1 MENTITYDD
10 FAKLK
15 LRVGTVTEA
24 KRIEGSDKL
33 LCLQV
38 SLGDESRQI
47 IAGIDIKYSPDD
59 IVNKQ
64 IIIIINLE
72 PRKLMGYE
80 SQGMLLA
87 ASDDSGPIILSPNSP
102 VPDGSEV
109 R

>member
-1 MENTITYDD
+1 MENTIVYDD
-10 FAKLK
+10 FAKLQ
-15 LRVGTVTEA
+15 LRAGTVTEA

-38 SLGDESRQI
+38 SLGGETRQI
-47 IAGIDIKYSPDD
+47 IAGIGTKYSPDD

-64 IIIIINLE
+64 IVVIANLE

-87 ASDDSGPIILSPNSP
+87 ASDDTGPVILSPNSP
-102 VPDGSEV
+102 VPDGSEIH
-109 R
+109 